1 MRRSNVA
8 NAVPGGADLNEGEL
22 AINTMDGALYFKK
35 SNGTIITGHD
45 DTILHIDSTN
55 SRVGIGTDSPAFALS
70 VDAGTSD
77 YPGYFKSTD
86 NKAALIIADNDTTV
100 YVSAENSRGSF
111 GFNPGVNTANLNIN
125 SSGHL
130 GLGIVSPSN
139 LLHIHA
145 TGNGSSALIVEDD
158 ARRLELGR
166 DMIQAKSSDGS
177 TVQNLYIQPSGN
189 TAFATNS
196 GKVGIGITGP
206 SATLHVQNT
215 STNGEVMRLT
225 TTGDDPDRHMYFQSD
240 HIYGSGN
247 MYFGTGA
254 YVNLFR
260 ASSHRFYY
268 GTSNTE
274 AMRVHTNG
282 NVGIGATAPTSKL
295 EVHGSVGTIPDTTNS
310 SLQLRDTSA
319 VGANNGGSIVFSGIY
334 TGSSGFLG
342 SGPYIKAYKLNATD
356 GDYSYGLKFA
366 TRQNGVGSQ
375 AIGLTITPDQKVGIG
390 TDTPSGTF
398 HVVGTGVRIDTADGS
413 GLTINRPGNSAH
425 LNLFPAYSSVPTI
438 MGDGAGGLHLG
449 YNSSTAGIRIDTS
462 NNVGIG
468 TTSPQTKLDIAGA
481 SATDSPILRF
491 TGTGEASQGDT
502 VGEIQFYNSDTTD
515 FTPGIMS
522 SIRAI
527 AGASGGEGQL
537 QIYTNMPSEGTAA
550 ATLAAHFASDGN
562 TIFGGT
568 SVGAAG
574 ALSVKVDG
582 SYTDL
587 YLYGAGTSQGG
598 RIFFGDSS
606 DRSSITGTYGTGGGG
621 KLTFKTDT
629 TGGTSQDRLVIDSDG
644 SIRFN
649 NAFTFPSS
657 IGSAGQVLKV
667 PSSGSTLIWGTAS
680 GGGGASVEDNDG
692 DTKIQVEE
700 SADEDIIRFDVAG
713 TQKMFLDSGELNLTG
728 DLAVSG
734 NLNIAGDINS
744 TSVTNLDVTDKTITM
759 ANNSGSSNAADGA
772 GIIIEGPSSNASLL
786 WDHTNQYLEFNKAV
800 FSPTGFIIGTT
811 ATNVGRMYNSS
822 GVMALEAYTTRQI
835 SFGNADNGEHVRID
849 ADGKVGIGTTD
860 PNANLHVGSSVSM
873 GSQSNP
879 AIQIGA
885 ADNYRFGVYTGN
897 EDAIIEN
904 KNGDDGIAFRV
915 KTAGEAMR
923 IDGGTGNVGIGTDS
937 PSEKLHVRTTGATV
951 GKFET
956 TATADLAV
964 ELKNSQG
971 SMFFGLGGGE
981 EFAVGTTSDLNGS
994 GNLFAIKQDGK
1005 VGIGT
1010 VSPTRKLHVKGTG
1023 NTAIAI
1029 TSPNTNY
1036 VQLALGDTDDD
1047 NYAQLI
1053 LDNSSNKLQIQN
1065 GGGGVVGDRGITLD
1079 SSENV
1084 GIGTD
1089 SPREELEVNGTIF
1102 VTPTI
1107 YSANVNDY
1115 IVKVGASNNTGWDGM
1130 GFKLRSDGSGI
1141 PYITSHIA
1149 SDVMVWK
1156 GTSVG
1161 VGTNSPG
1168 AKFNVNSATT
1178 IGWSNL
1184 ANAYILAGTTGAGI
1198 GIDNNEI
1205 MAKGSGHLY
1214 FGTGDSGDDVVIRA
1228 GGTTAAVTVSG
1239 TNQRVGIAKSTPLA
1253 RFQVEEYGIDTTGVT
1268 TTSTSQA
1275 AIHSFPITSF
1285 RSARFTI
1292 QITNT
1297 TDSTYHS
1304 TEILAIHDGTTANI
1318 TEFGEVHTGSSVEA
1332 TFDADISS
1340 GNFRL
1345 LATPTSTNTMQFK
1358 VVCHSLTV

>member
-77 YPGYFKSTD
+77 YPGHFKSTD
-86 NKAALIIADNDTTV
+86 NKAALIIADDDTTV

-111 GFNPGVNTANLNIN
+111 GFNPGVNAANLNIN

-177 TVQNLYIQPSGN
+177 TVQNLYIQPAGN

-390 TDTPSGTF
+390 TSSPTKTLHVNGQAQLENNLVLNENTPAIVTPNGDLRLF
-398 HVVGTGVRIDTADGS
+398 TG
-413 GLTINRPGNSAH
+413 
-425 LNLFPAYSSVPTI
+425 
-438 MGDGAGGLHLG
+438 GAESMRL
-449 YNSSTAGIRIDTS
+449 DS
-462 NNVGIG
+462 NGKVGIG
-468 TTSPQTKLDIAGA
+468 TNSPKSLLNVRGTGADGGILTLENDSTSLVTDRKVGQIHFYSNDGSTNGAGVKADIKAIAENSIGSEIGLA
-481 SATDSPILRF
+481 FGTSGTGSATAV
-491 TGTGEASQGDT
+491 EAMR
-502 VGEIQFYNSDTTD
+502 INS
-515 FTPGIMS
+515 S
-522 SIRAI
+522 
-527 AGASGGEGQL
+527 
-537 QIYTNMPSEGTAA
+537 
-550 ATLAAHFASDGN
+550 GN

-606 DRSSITGTYGTGGGG
+606 DRSSIVGTYGTGGGG
-621 KLTFKTDT
+621 KLSFKTDT

-649 NAFTFPSS
+649 NAFTFPTS

-667 PSSGSTLIWGTAS
+667 PTTGTSLIWGNAS
-680 GGGGASVEDNDG
+680 GGGGGSSIEDNDG

-700 SADEDIIRFDVAG
+700 SADEDIIRFDIAG
-713 TQKMFLDSGELNLTG
+713 TQKMSLSSTHLDLTG
-728 DLAVSG
+728 NLQVSG
-734 NLNIAGDINS
+734 DLNIAGDINS

-759 ANNSGSSNAADGA
+759 ANNAGSSNAADGA

-811 ATNVGRMYNSS
+811 ATNVGRMYNSA

-835 SFGNADNGEHVRID
+835 SFGNATNGEHVRID
-849 ADGKVGIGTTD
+849 ADGKVGIGTTN

-885 ADNYRFGVYTGN
+885 TDNYRFGVYTGN

-923 IDGGTGNVGIGTDS
+923 IDGGTGNVGIGTTAPTDPLVVQS
-937 PSEKLHVRTTGATV
+937 SGASMGGGATLTNSYFTITDGTTSMFHDPNELFSNINGSFHIGATHANGLLRFQTGGTSTRMVILANGNVGIGTSTPSEKLHVTDTVFIDYPDGNGSSLKIGRNDSSNYWEVNHAGAD
-951 GKFET
+951 FRLYN
-956 TATADLAV
+956 TA
-964 ELKNSQG
+964 
-971 SMFFGLGGGE
+971 
-981 EFAVGTTSDLNGS
+981 GS
-994 GNLFAIKQDGK
+994 GNDILFSLDPSGSDQGNK

-1010 VSPTRKLHVKGTG
+1010 ATPDKKLTVDGDVKVGNGDAFMSANVAGSTRSLISLGTDNVLRIKGNDSEG
-1023 NTAIAI
+1023 
-1029 TSPNTNY
+1029 
-1036 VQLALGDTDDD
+1036 
-1047 NYAQLI
+1047 
-1053 LDNSSNKLQIQN
+1053 SNNVISMIN
-1065 GGGGVVGDRGITLD
+1065 GGD
-1079 SSENV
+1079 V
-1084 GIGTD
+1084 GIGTT
-1089 SPREELEVNGTIF
+1089 SPSDKLHVYE
-1102 VTPTI
+1102 
-1107 YSANVNDY
+1107 NVNRTTIKAENNNHSAKFEAYGTATAIDTD
-1115 IVKVGASNNTGWDGM
+1115 ASNGIIIRQSGSNTAHFDNTG
-1130 GFKLRSDGSGI
+1130 
-1141 PYITSHIA
+1141 
-1149 SDVMVWK
+1149 
-1156 GTSVG
+1156 
-1161 VGTNSPG
+1161 N
-1168 AKFNVNSATT
+1168 
-1178 IGWSNL
+1178 
-1184 ANAYILAGTTGAGI
+1184 
-1198 GIDNNEI
+1198 
-1205 MAKGSGHLY
+1205 
-1214 FGTGDSGDDVVIRA
+1214 
-1228 GGTTAAVTVSG
+1228 
-1239 TNQRVGIAKSTPLA
+1239 VGINKIDPKAK
-1253 RFQVEEYGIDTTGVT
+1253 FQVEEYGIDTTE
-1268 TTSTSQA
+1268 TSTSATTQV
-1275 AIHSFPITSF
+1275 AIHTFPIADF

-1340 GNFRL
+1340 SNFRL
-1345 LATPTSTNTMQFK
+1345 LATPSSTNSMEFK

>member
-1 MRRSNVA
+1 
-8 NAVPGGADLNEGEL
+8 
-22 AINTMDGALYFKK
+22 
-35 SNGTIITGHD
+35 
-45 DTILHIDSTN
+45 
-55 SRVGIGTDSPAFALS
+55 
-70 VDAGTSD
+70 
-77 YPGYFKSTD
+77 
-86 NKAALIIADNDTTV
+86 
-100 YVSAENSRGSF
+100 
-111 GFNPGVNTANLNIN
+111 
-125 SSGHL
+125 
-130 GLGIVSPSN
+130 
-139 LLHIHA
+139 
-145 TGNGSSALIVEDD
+145 
-158 ARRLELGR
+158 
-166 DMIQAKSSDGS
+166 
-177 TVQNLYIQPSGN
+177 
-189 TAFATNS
+189 
-196 GKVGIGITGP
+196 
-206 SATLHVQNT
+206 
-215 STNGEVMRLT
+215 
-225 TTGDDPDRHMYFQSD
+225 
-240 HIYGSGN
+240 
-247 MYFGTGA
+247 
-254 YVNLFR
+254 
-260 ASSHRFYY
+260 
-268 GTSNTE
+268 
-274 AMRVHTNG
+274 
-282 NVGIGATAPTSKL
+282 
-295 EVHGSVGTIPDTTNS
+295 
-310 SLQLRDTSA
+310 
-319 VGANNGGSIVFSGIY
+319 
-334 TGSSGFLG
+334 
-342 SGPYIKAYKLNATD
+342 
-356 GDYSYGLKFA
+356 
-366 TRQNGVGSQ
+366 
-375 AIGLTITPDQKVGIG
+375 
-390 TDTPSGTF
+390 
-398 HVVGTGVRIDTADGS
+398 
-413 GLTINRPGNSAH
+413 
-425 LNLFPAYSSVPTI
+425 
-438 MGDGAGGLHLG
+438 
-449 YNSSTAGIRIDTS
+449 
-462 NNVGIG
+462 
-468 TTSPQTKLDIAGA
+468 
-481 SATDSPILRF
+481 
-491 TGTGEASQGDT
+491 
-502 VGEIQFYNSDTTD
+502 
-515 FTPGIMS
+515 
-522 SIRAI
+522 
-527 AGASGGEGQL
+527 
-537 QIYTNMPSEGTAA
+537 
-550 ATLAAHFASDGN
+550 
-562 TIFGGT
+562 
-568 SVGAAG
+568 
-574 ALSVKVDG
+574 
-582 SYTDL
+582 
-587 YLYGAGTSQGG
+587 
-598 RIFFGDSS
+598 
-606 DRSSITGTYGTGGGG
+606 
-621 KLTFKTDT
+621 
-629 TGGTSQDRLVIDSDG
+629 
-644 SIRFN
+644 
-649 NAFTFPSS
+649 
-657 IGSAGQVLKV
+657 
-667 PSSGSTLIWGTAS
+667 
-680 GGGGASVEDNDG
+680 
-692 DTKIQVEE
+692 
-700 SADEDIIRFDVAG
+700 
-713 TQKMFLDSGELNLTG
+713 MFLDSGELNLTG